1 MKRVL
6 GLAASALVALTAL
19 MLPMA
24 GAAAASEPAPA
35 SAVADTPIVLAVD
48 ITPDASGLPGGPQL
62 QKIVNGL
69 AYLSLIALVGG
80 VVAGGVWWG
89 VGSGTGNSVQAAG
102 GKRMV
107 AICLLGAV
115 IVGGA
120 AGLINF
126 FNTLGEGI
134 S

>member
-1 MKRVL
+1 MSRILRFLCGVALAAGVAAGPLPSDASAAPL
-6 GLAASALVALTAL
+6 GLREVHTVAQDVEVS
-19 MLPMA
+19 PD
-24 GAAAASEPAPA
+24 SE
-35 SAVADTPIVLAVD
+35 
-48 ITPDASGLPGGPQL
+48 GLPGGPQL
-62 QKIVNGL
+62 QKVVNGL

-80 VVAGGVWWG
+80 VVAGAVWWG
-89 VGSGTGNSVQAAG
+89 IGSAGNNPVQAAS

-107 AICLLGAV
+107 AISLLGAV

-134 S
+134 

>member
-6 GLAASALVALTAL
+6 RFLGGLALVVSAAIGPLSSAAWGAPEDVRADGVAAQ
-19 MLPMA
+19 
-24 GAAAASEPAPA
+24 
-35 SAVADTPIVLAVD
+35 AVD
-48 ITPDASGLPGGPQL
+48 ISPDSSGLPGGPQL
-62 QKIVNGL
+62 QKVVNGL

-80 VVAGGVWWG
+80 VVAGAVWWG
-89 VGSGTGNSVQAAG
+89 VGSAGSNPVQAAS

-107 AICLLGAV
+107 AISLLGAV

-126 FNTLGEGI
+126 FNTLGSGI
-134 S
+134 